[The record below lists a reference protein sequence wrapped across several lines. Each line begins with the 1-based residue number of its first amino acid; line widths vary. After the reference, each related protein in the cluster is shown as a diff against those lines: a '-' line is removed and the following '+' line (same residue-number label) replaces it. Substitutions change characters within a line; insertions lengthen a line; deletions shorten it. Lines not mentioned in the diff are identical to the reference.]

1 MIPIAL
7 DPAALPLAIVGRGPA
22 ALRRLR
28 LLREAGADPALY
40 SDAPEPA
47 LAHAAGAAL
56 RRGLPDAD
64 ALRRLRALWIA
75 DLPTAMAGALAGAA
89 RAAGVLVNVED
100 RPAFCDFHSMAE
112 VRRGAAAARRLD
124 RRPQPRPGRAHP
136 RRLAASFGPE
146 WAARVEQIGARRAEW
161 RSEGRNLPELAALTD
176 AAIDRAGWL
185 A

>member
-75 DLPTAMAGALAGAA
+75 DLPTAMAGALADAA

-112 VRRGAAAARRLD
+112 VRRGPLLLAVSTGGRSPGLAARIR
-124 RRPQPRPGRAHP
+124 
-136 RRLAASFGPE
+136 RRLAASS
-146 WAARVEQIGARRAEW
+146 ARSGRRGSSRSARG
-161 RSEGRNLPELAALTD
+161 GRNGEARAATC
-176 AAIDRAGWL
+176 RNWRR
-185 A
+185 

>member
-7 DPAALPLAIVGRGPA
+7 DPAALPLAIAGRGVP
-22 ALRRLR
+22 ALRRLH

-40 SDAPEPA
+40 SDAPEAA
-47 LAHAAGAAL
+47 LVQAAGAAL

-64 ALRRLRALWIA
+64 ALRRLRVLWIA
-75 DLPTAMAGALAGAA
+75 DLPEAAAGALAAAA

-100 RPAFCDFHSMAE
+100 RPGFCDFHSMAE
-112 VRRGAAAARRLD
+112 VRRGSLLLAVSTGGRSPGLAARIR
-124 RRPQPRPGRAHP
+124 G
-136 RRLAASFGPE
+136 RLAASFGPE
-146 WAARVEQIGARRAEW
+146 WAARVEQIGTRRAQW
-161 RSEGRNLPELAALTD
+161 RGEGHRLPELAALTD